1 MSPAWAA
8 TIRVSFAA
16 MLETL
21 PKRAERHP
29 RERRRGL
36 VILVT
41 ILILLLAF
49 AATGAGFWSWATGA
63 AGPKTK
69 LVVTIPQGASGS
81 DVAGLL
87 KQEGVIRSTWAF
99 KLLARFRGF
108 SGGFQAGVYTRLTT
122 NMSVED
128 ALDALKKG
136 PLPKKSLQA
145 LFPEGLTLRQTAERA
160 QDLLGIRRS
169 EFMKAAT
176 SGKWGLPPYL
186 PKGTKNLEGFLFPK
200 KYEFEAG
207 STADAV
213 IKRLL
218 AQFKLEVRDLP
229 WSNTKRLGLTRPYDV
244 VIVASM
250 IEREARFPEDR
261 PKIAR
266 VIYNRLAK
274 GMPLQID
281 ATVEYALGEYKSK
294 LTLEDLK
301 VSSAYNTYLH
311 RGLPPTP
318 IANPGLAALE
328 AALSPAKGKWLYYV
342 LIDAQGHHAFTA
354 SYDEFLKLK
363 QQYQG

>member
-1 MSPAWAA
+1 M
-8 TIRVSFAA
+8 IRVSFGA
-16 MLETL
+16 MRETL
-21 PKRAERHP
+21 PKRAERHRP
-29 RERRRGL
+29 ERRRGL
-36 VILVT
+36 VVLVT
-41 ILILLLAF
+41 ILILLIALA
-49 AATGAGFWSWATGA
+49 AAGAGFWTWATGA
-63 AGPKTK
+63 AGPETK
-69 LVVTIPQGASGS
+69 LVVTIPEGSTGS

-87 KQEGVIRSTWAF
+87 KREGVIRSTWAF

-136 PLPKKSLQA
+136 PLPKKSLEV
-145 LFPEGLTLRQTAERA
+145 LFPEGLTLRQTAARA
-160 QDLLGIRRS
+160 QDQLGVRQSVFIG
-169 EFMKAAT
+169 AAT
-176 SGKWGLPPYL
+176 TGKWSLPPYL
-186 PKGTKNLEGFLFPK
+186 PKRTRTLEGFLFPK
-200 KYEFEAG
+200 KYEVGAG
-207 STADAV
+207 ITADAV

-218 AQFKLEVRDLP
+218 AQFKVEVHDLP
-229 WSNTKRLGLTRPYDV
+229 WSNYRRFGLRRPYDV

-261 PKIAR
+261 PRIAR

-301 VSSAYNTYLH
+301 VASPYNTYLH
-311 RGLPPTP
+311 KGLPPTP
-318 IANPGLAALE
+318 IASPGLASLE
-328 AALSPAKGKWLYYV
+328 AALSPAKGNWLYYV
-342 LIDAQGHHAFTA
+342 VIDAQGHHAFTA
-354 SYDEFLKLK
+354 SFDEFLKLK